1 MEHTNWP
8 ALPYEEWAPT
18 KKTLHLVAQ
27 MLGKTKLA
35 LAPPQPEW
43 LHVRLF
49 LDAHGFT
56 TGAMPHRS
64 TVVTMGIDLF
74 RGELWMAT
82 STGSRASVPL
92 GPDRPVAAI
101 WADFQA
107 ALAGSGLELD
117 LWDKPQE
124 VADTTPFSENTHDHT
139 FEPEQA
145 QRFHRILCSTN
156 AVFEEFRSAFFGRS
170 GVQFWWGTFDLT
182 VLLFA
187 GRATPAPTD
196 RGFIMR
202 YDLDAE
208 HLNAGLW
215 AGDDGA
221 PVPGFYGYLVP
232 RPAGCETAPIAPSY
246 AGWMD
251 EMSEWLMPYEDV
263 RTCPDPRR
271 AILDF
276 LAGVYGAATT
286 LGGWDAAACD
296 YVRPP
301 ASRRDRPAR
310 KER

>member
-8 ALPYEEWAPT
+8 ALRYEEWAPT

-27 MLGKTKLA
+27 MLGKAKLA

-43 LHVRLF
+43 MHVRLF
-49 LDAHGFT
+49 LDANGFT

-64 TVVTMGIDLF
+64 TVVTMGIDVLH
-74 RGELWMAT
+74 GEIWMAT
-82 STGSRASVPL
+82 STGSHASVPL
-92 GPDRPVAAI
+92 GPDRAVATI

-107 ALAGSGLELD
+107 ALAGLGLELD

-124 VADTTPFSENTHDHT
+124 VADSTPFSENTHDHT
-139 FEPEQA
+139 FVPEHA
-145 QRFHRILCSTN
+145 QRFHRVLCSTN

-170 GVQFWWGTFDLT
+170 GVQFWWGTFDLA
-182 VLLFA
+182 VLLFP

-196 RGFIMR
+196 RGYIMR

-215 AGDDGA
+215 PGDDSA

-232 RPAGCETAPIAPSY
+232 RPLGCETAAIAPSY
-246 AGWMD
+246 TGWLE
-251 EMSEWLMPYEDV
+251 EMGEWLMPYEEV

-276 LAGVYGAATT
+276 LGGVYGAATA
-286 LGGWDAAACD
+286 LGGWDAPACD

-301 ASRRDRPAR
+301 AGRRDRPVQE
-310 KER
+310 ER